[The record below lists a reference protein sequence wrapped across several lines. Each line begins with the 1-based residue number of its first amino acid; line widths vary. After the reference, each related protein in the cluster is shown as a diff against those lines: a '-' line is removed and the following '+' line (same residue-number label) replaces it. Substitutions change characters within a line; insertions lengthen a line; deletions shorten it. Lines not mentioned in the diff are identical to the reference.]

1 MDFEYAAPVNWIPNP
16 LRARRGGLSAA
27 LALLASLTPPPLQA
41 QRAYVSNEDD
51 GSVTVL
57 DLGRLA
63 VLATLEVGKRPRGL
77 ALSRDGATLY
87 VVVSGLP
94 KCPPP
99 IPQEQ
104 CEKLPR
110 DPQADGVAVV
120 DTATL
125 RRTRLLKGVSDPERV
140 EVSRDG
146 RSLFVTD
153 EDTAGLSVL
162 DAARGTLRARI
173 AVGREPEGVRASP
186 DGRWV
191 LVTSESDDSVAVIDV
206 RTHTVRSR
214 VAVGKRPRD
223 LAFTDDSRTAYVSGE
238 GDATVYRLALTG
250 NPTAAPFLQL
260 RPEARPMGVALDE
273 KRGRLYVSTG
283 RGGTVA
289 VISPADGKLIAE
301 IAVGARP
308 WGLALSANGTRLVA
322 ANGPSGDVSVVD
334 TERLTVIGKVATG
347 HGPWGVV
354 IAP

>member
-1 MDFEYAAPVNWIPNP
+1 MNWIPVRP
-16 LRARRGGLSAA
+16 GARRGGLAA
-27 LALLASLTPPPLQA
+27 AGLAALASLTPPPLQA

-51 GSVTVL
+51 GTVTVL
-57 DLGRLA
+57 DLERLA
-63 VLATLEVGKRPRGL
+63 ALGTIEVGKRPRGL
-77 ALSRDGATLY
+77 VLSRDGATLY

-99 IPQEQ
+99 IPEEQ

-120 DTATL
+120 DTAAR
-125 RRTRLLKGVSDPERV
+125 RRTRILKGVSDPERV

-146 RSLFVTD
+146 RTLFVTD

-162 DAARGTLRARI
+162 DAASGALRARI

-206 RTHTVRSR
+206 RTRTVHGR
-214 VAVGKRPRD
+214 VPVGKRPRD
-223 LAFTDDSRTAYVSGE
+223 LAFTGDGRTAYVSGE
-238 GDATVYRLALTG
+238 GDATVYRLALEG
-250 NPTAAPFLQL
+250 NPTAAPFLRL

-289 VISPADGKLIAE
+289 VISPADGKLLAE

-308 WGLALSANGTRLVA
+308 WGLALSADGTRLVA

-334 TERLTVIGKVATG
+334 TERLTVIGKVTVG

-354 IAP
+354 VAP